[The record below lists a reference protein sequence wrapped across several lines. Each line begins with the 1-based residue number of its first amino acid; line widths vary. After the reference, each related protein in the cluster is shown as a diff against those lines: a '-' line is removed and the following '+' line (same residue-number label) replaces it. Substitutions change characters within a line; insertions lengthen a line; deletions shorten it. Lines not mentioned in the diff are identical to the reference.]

1 MLTCTRPIHHPPVRI
16 ALPQNITRYYIF
28 SLLRGASLGT
38 PIVLW
43 VVFLQQHY
51 GFSMTEV
58 VLLDLP
64 FWVGKFLF
72 EIPTGV
78 VADKFGRRVSLAI
91 SAVMSSLIWMVF
103 ALSGSFWVLAMAQ
116 FVGALAATFQS
127 GADEAL
133 LFESLQA
140 AGREQDYARISARA
154 GAVGTL
160 SSMLAGLV
168 VGLIAA
174 TNLVLPVVLTSLLT
188 ALTLIPI
195 LGMKETVGTAGA
207 LPVGTAGALPADK
220 GPAAPASE
228 GPPAAAQDSYLSIV
242 HQAFAALRE
251 QAILRWAAAYL
262 VLLGCVSFYAVTFL
276 QPYTLEVGLPLA
288 ALGPV
293 MVAVQGMSVAG
304 ALAVPLALRILGSRV
319 LLFGVP
325 LLLVPGLVLIGLAP
339 GWPVL
344 VVAALLSFLFSLTQP
359 VLLAVLQSRAS
370 NQARATLLSIQSLLS
385 TVFLTFTEPP
395 LGISADRFGVAS
407 AYLWMA
413 GLVAIFLVSL
423 LLRGRRSLDLM

>member
-1 MLTCTRPIHHPPVRI
+1 MTH
-16 ALPQNITRYYIF
+16 NITRYYIF

-43 VVFLQQHY
+43 VVFLQRHY

-91 SAVMSSLIWMVF
+91 GAVMSSLIWMVF
-103 ALSGSFWVLAMAQ
+103 ALSGSFWVLALAQ
-116 FVGALAATFQS
+116 LVGALAATFQS

-133 LFESLQA
+133 LFESLRA
-140 AGREQDYARISARA
+140 VGREQDYARISARA

-160 SSMLAGLV
+160 SSMLAGLA

-195 LGMKETVGTAGA
+195 LGMQETVGKADPQPVDSKPAG
-207 LPVGTAGALPADK
+207 PTNED
-220 GPAAPASE
+220 
-228 GPPAAAQDSYLSIV
+228 PPAVAEDSYLSIV
-242 HQAFAALRE
+242 RQALAALRG

-276 QPYTLEVGLPLA
+276 QPYTLEVGLPVA

-304 ALAVPLALRILGSRV
+304 ALAVPLAQRVLGSRT

-344 VVAALLSFLFSLTQP
+344 AIAALLSFLFSLTQP
-359 VLLAVLQSRAS
+359 ILLTVLQSRVS

-413 GLVAIFLVSL
+413 GLVAIFLIPL
-423 LLRGRRSLDLM
+423 LLRGRRSLDLL

>member
-1 MLTCTRPIHHPPVRI
+1 MT
-16 ALPQNITRYYIF
+16 QNIKRYFIF

-43 VVFLQQHY
+43 VVYLQQHY

-58 VLLDLP
+58 VLLDIP

-103 ALSGSFWVLAMAQ
+103 ALSGSFWVLALAQ
-116 FVGALAATFQS
+116 LVGALAATFQS

-133 LFESLQA
+133 LFESLRA

-174 TNLVLPVVLTSLLT
+174 TSLVLPVVLTSLLT
-188 ALTLIPI
+188 ALTLVPI
-195 LGMKETVGTAGA
+195 LGMQETVGGA
-207 LPVGTAGALPADK
+207 SALPAGRADARPD
-220 GPAAPASE
+220 GSRPSAPAH
-228 GPPAAAQDSYLSIV
+228 GDLPTAAQDSYLSIV
-242 HQAFAALRE
+242 RQALAALRE
-251 QAILRWAAAYL
+251 QSILRWAAAYL

-276 QPYTLEVGLPLA
+276 QPLTLAVGLPVA

-293 MVAVQGMSVAG
+293 MVTVQGMSVAG
-304 ALAVPLALRILGSRV
+304 ALAVPLAQRILGNQA

-325 LLLVPGLVLIGLAP
+325 LLLIPGLALVGLAP

-344 VVAALLSFLFSLTQP
+344 AVAALLAFLFSLTQP
-359 VLLAVLQSRAS
+359 VLLAVLQARVS

-395 LGISADRFGVAS
+395 LGISADQFGVAS

-413 GLVAIFLVSL
+413 GLVAIFSVPL
-423 LLRGRRSLDLM
+423 LLRGRRSLDLL